1 MVLRRGDTHQGAADD
16 RVPQGSGKA
25 DFLRW
30 LIGVAMAA
38 FVAYFTTISTLNQG
52 LAEVRERQKN
62 QFEEIMRRLEMLQVD
77 IRDMRSR
84 ER

>member
-1 MVLRRGDTHQGAADD
+1 MVLRRGETDRTAAEE
-16 RVPQGSGKA
+16 RVPPSNGKG

-38 FVAYFTTISTLNQG
+38 MVAYFTTISTLNQG

-62 QFEEIMRRLEMLQVD
+62 QFEEIMRRLEMLQID